1 MEIGDSRSL
10 KAEIN
15 VTPLVD
21 VMLVMLIIFILVTP
35 LLQKGMGVTLPAARN
50 VAAVSE
56 NEDQV
61 VVVALTAAGQL
72 FVGKDP
78 VDEARLQALLRSRL
92 AANSAVQLQIK
103 ADRNAHFKDVRN
115 LIKVG
120 REAGFSGASLVADEI
135 KEGEA
140 GVADLAPDAPGTMGR

>member
-35 LLQKGMGVTLPAARN
+35 LLQKGMGVTLPEARN

-56 NEDQV
+56 NEDQI
-61 VVVALTAAGQL
+61 VVVALTAEGQL
-72 FVGKDP
+72 YVGKDP
-78 VDEARLQALLRSRL
+78 VDKARLEALLRSRVQG
-92 AANSAVQLQIK
+92 NSAVQLQIK
-103 ADRNAHFKDVRN
+103 ADRNARFRDIRN
-115 LIKVG
+115 LIKVS
-120 REAGFSGASLVADEI
+120 RDAGFSSAALVADEI
-135 KEGEA
+135 KDDGGA
-140 GVADLAPDAPGTMGR
+140 ADLAPDAAGTPGR